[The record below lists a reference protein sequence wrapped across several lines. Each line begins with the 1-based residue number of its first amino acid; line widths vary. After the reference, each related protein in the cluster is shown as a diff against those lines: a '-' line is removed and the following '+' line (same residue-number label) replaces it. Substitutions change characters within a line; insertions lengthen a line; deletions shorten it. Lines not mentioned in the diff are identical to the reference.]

1 MGKSKK
7 LISKNDIKKYVK
19 EKGED
24 ELLKDDLIEFQNFC
38 IYYNNK
44 LNYIILL

>member
-7 LISKNDIKKYVK
+7 LMSKNDIKKYVK

-24 ELLKDDLIEFQNFC
+24 ELLKDDLIEISVVSEFETV
-38 IYYNNK
+38 K
-44 LNYIILL
+44 A